1 MTSLNDAVLN
11 TLNGAIL
18 YDRSILSQVSDEI
31 FLISS
36 WKNSSK
42 ISNQYQ
48 SGGRGETFIIS
59 NNGQEFVLRHYN
71 RGGYL
76 AKFNRDSYFWLGQ
89 EKTRPFLEWRL
100 LKKLFDL
107 GLPTPKPVAAR
118 YTRRGMFYHS
128 DIITVRIPNIQP
140 LSSILMENDIKNDFW
155 YSLGSTIYR
164 FHRAGVFHA
173 DLNCHNIQI
182 DTNGKIWILDFDR
195 GQILAPGTWQKNNLK
210 RLQRSLKKVSKQ
222 NLNFKYNDMIWKKIA
237 EGYDSRSS

>member
-100 LKKLFDL
+100 LKKLYDL
-107 GLPTPKPVAAR
+107 GLPAPKPVVAR

-140 LSSILMENDIKNDFW
+140 LSSMLMENDIKSDFW

-182 DTNGKIWILDFDR
+182 DQSGKIWSR
-195 GQILAPGTWQKNNLK
+195 ATTAVSPSRLAVWSTIPRWRCWVVAEVDEAFHTLVASVTSDAAIEQLK
-210 RLQRSLKKVSKQ
+210 GS
-222 NLNFKYNDMIWKKIA
+222 
-237 EGYDSRSS
+237 G